1 MGWRA
6 DALPDSIGVPCP
18 AAKSLNTKDEENVNT
33 TSNMSQNSP
42 NGAPTSGS
50 KKSATLTRSL
60 SPGAMAASRP
70 ARLGTP
76 GARLSG
82 GGTGRLGSS
91 RLPSFKGQRDLTL
104 GGTAPRTASVTQS
117 ISGAA
122 SSENKKKFVP
132 NLKVQRR
139 KEEMKREVREERTI
153 DIPTATKGHVRD
165 KQGGKAN
172 ALSASGDGAATKS
185 RPKPELIQTMAGSVF
200 SEGVSG
206 EGIRRKVGGGGGGGG
221 GLESEP
227 LRRPVLSKESKGS
240 VDKEAE
246 EKRLKALL
254 RDDFISDLS
263 SEGLYVPVQLPMID
277 TGKLFLAE
285 EKDKME
291 RDEENDDE
299 DVIKAT
305 KKPRANRILD
315 SDDDEN
321 DPPDPASTVEAPK
334 EKSTVKAKTS
344 GKSTAEDVDLT
355 FQDLVRQQR
364 GDLIFIQ
371 LPDHLPG
378 IAMPVKKEPG
388 TDDGD
393 DDNVNGEGGRMCH
406 LKDLP
411 EGYLGKIQVRRS
423 GKTQLKIGDALLDI
437 DLGTQVGFL
446 QDLVS
451 VDTGAGADAGAS
463 HQEVGD
469 MTVLGRV
476 RHRMVI
482 TPDWDHLLKT
492 GGNGGPMGGCDD
504 SDEEEANKTKL

>member
-1 MGWRA
+1 
-6 DALPDSIGVPCP
+6 
-18 AAKSLNTKDEENVNT
+18 
-33 TSNMSQNSP
+33 MSQGSP
-42 NGAPTSGS
+42 NGNPTSGS
-50 KKSATLTRSL
+50 KKSVPLSRSL
-60 SPGAMAASRP
+60 SPGATRP
-70 ARLGTP
+70 GRLGTP

-104 GGTAPRTASVTQS
+104 GGATPRAASVTQS
-117 ISGAA
+117 MSGVA

-139 KEEMKREVREERTI
+139 KEEMKQEMREERNI
-153 DIPTATKGHVRD
+153 DIPTSKKGHFRD
-165 KQGGKAN
+165 KQGGRAN
-172 ALSASGDGAATKS
+172 CQSASGDGAATKS
-185 RPKPELIQTMAGSVF
+185 RPKSELIQTMAGSVF

-206 EGIRRKVGGGGGGGG
+206 EGIRRKVGGGYGGGSGG
-221 GLESEP
+221 GRDSEA
-227 LRRPVLSKESKGS
+227 LRRPVLSRESKGS

-315 SDDDEN
+315 SDDDEDN
-321 DPPDPASTVEAPK
+321 PPDPAGKIKAEK
-334 EKSTVKAKTS
+334 EKSATKVKNS
-344 GKSTAEDVDLT
+344 GKSVAEDVDLT

-388 TDDGD
+388 TEDDGD
-393 DDNVNGEGGRMCH
+393 KVNGEEGRLCH

-423 GKTQLKIGDALLDI
+423 GKTQLKIGDALLDV

-451 VDTGAGADAGAS
+451 VDTGAGAS

-482 TPDWDHLLKT
+482 TPDWDHLFKN
-492 GGNGGPMGGCDD
+492 GGNGGQMGGCDN
-504 SDEEEANKTKL
+504 SDEEEAINTKL

>member
-1 MGWRA
+1 
-6 DALPDSIGVPCP
+6 
-18 AAKSLNTKDEENVNT
+18 
-33 TSNMSQNSP
+33 MSQNSP
-42 NGAPTSGS
+42 NGASASGS
-50 KKSATLTRSL
+50 KKSATMSRSL
-60 SPGAMAASRP
+60 SPGAIAASRSG
-70 ARLGTP
+70 RLGTP

-104 GGTAPRTASVTQS
+104 GGTAMPVKKEPGTGTA
-117 ISGAA
+117 AA
-122 SSENKKKFVP
+122 ENKKKFVP

-139 KEEMKREVREERTI
+139 KEEMKLEVREERKI
-153 DIPTATKGHVRD
+153 NIPTASKGHARD
-165 KQGGKAN
+165 KQGGKAIS
-172 ALSASGDGAATKS
+172 LSSSSDGAATNR

-206 EGIRRKVGGGGGGGG
+206 EGIRRKVGGGYGGGSGG
-221 GLESEP
+221 GRDSEP

-285 EKDKME
+285 EKDKVG

-299 DVIKAT
+299 DVIKTT
-305 KKPRANRILD
+305 KKKPANRILD
-315 SDDDEN
+315 SDDD
-321 DPPDPASTVEAPK
+321 DDVIPPSPASPSSTLEAEK
-334 EKSTVKAKTS
+334 EKSVKPKTS
-344 GKSTAEDVDLT
+344 GKSATEDVDLT

-388 TDDGD
+388 TDDD
-393 DDNVNGEGGRMCH
+393 DKANDEGSSLCH

-451 VDTGAGADAGAS
+451 VDTGADVGAS

-482 TPDWDHLLKT
+482 TPDWDHLFKT
-492 GGNGGPMGGCDD
+492 GGNGGPMGGCD
-504 SDEEEANKTKL
+504 SDEEQEAANNTKL

>member
-1 MGWRA
+1 M
-6 DALPDSIGVPCP
+6 
-18 AAKSLNTKDEENVNT
+18 
-33 TSNMSQNSP
+33 
-42 NGAPTSGS
+42 
-50 KKSATLTRSL
+50 
-60 SPGAMAASRP
+60 
-70 ARLGTP
+70 
-76 GARLSG
+76 
-82 GGTGRLGSS
+82 GSS

-104 GGTAPRTASVTQS
+104 GGATPRAASAA
-117 ISGAA
+117 IPGAA
-122 SSENKKKFVP
+122 ATDNKKKFVP

-139 KEEMKREVREERTI
+139 KEEMKKEVKEERVI
-153 DIPTATKGHVRD
+153 DIQTGRKGHVKD
-165 KQGGKAN
+165 KHGGKAKS
-172 ALSASGDGAATKS
+172 LSSSGEGPAPKGRS
-185 RPKPELIQTMAGSVF
+185 KPELIQTMAGSVF

-206 EGIRRKVGGGGGGGG
+206 EGIRRKVGGGYGGSGGGGG
-221 GLESEP
+221 RDSEP
-227 LRRPVLSKESKGS
+227 LRRPILSKESKGS

-285 EKDKME
+285 EKDKLE
-291 RDEENDDE
+291 RGEEGDEE
-299 DVIKAT
+299 DVIQST
-305 KKPRANRILD
+305 RKPRANRILD
-315 SDDDEN
+315 SDDED
-321 DPPDPASTVEAPK
+321 DPPDPKVQK
-334 EKSTVKAKTS
+334 EKPATKDKPS
-344 GKSTAEDVDLT
+344 GKPAAEDADLT

-378 IAMPVKKEPG
+378 IAMPPVKTEPG
-388 TDDGD
+388 TGGD
-393 DDNVNGEGGRMCH
+393 DRADGEGGRLCH

-451 VDTGAGADAGAS
+451 VDTGEEAGAS
-463 HQEVGD
+463 RQEVGD

-482 TPDWDHLLKT
+482 TPDWDHLFKA
-492 GGNGGPMGGCDD
+492 GGSGGPGTGLDD
-504 SDEEEANKTKL
+504 SDE

>member
-1 MGWRA
+1 
-6 DALPDSIGVPCP
+6 
-18 AAKSLNTKDEENVNT
+18 
-33 TSNMSQNSP
+33 MSQNSP
-42 NGAPTSGS
+42 NGASASGS
-50 KKSATLTRSL
+50 KKSAALSRSL
-60 SPGAMAASRP
+60 SPGAIAASRSG
-70 ARLGTP
+70 RLGTP

-82 GGTGRLGSS
+82 GGTTGRLGSS

-104 GGTAPRTASVTQS
+104 GGTAPRAASATQS

-122 SSENKKKFVP
+122 ATENKKKFVP

-139 KEEMKREVREERTI
+139 KEEMKQEVREERTI
-153 DIPTATKGHVRD
+153 DIPRKGHVRD

-172 ALSASGDGAATKS
+172 SSSSSSGGMATKS

-200 SEGVSG
+200 SEGISG
-206 EGIRRKVGGGGGGGG
+206 EGIRRKVGGGFGGGSGG
-221 GLESEP
+221 GRDNEP
-227 LRRPVLSKESKGS
+227 LRRPIVSKESKGS

-285 EKDKME
+285 EKDKIGQ
-291 RDEENDDE
+291 DDE
-299 DVIKAT
+299 DVIKTT
-305 KKPRANRILD
+305 KRANRILD
-315 SDDDEN
+315 SDDDED
-321 DPPDPASTVEAPK
+321 DPPVPASHSATVEAQK
-334 EKSTVKAKTS
+334 EISMKAKTS
-344 GKSTAEDVDLT
+344 GKSAAEDVDLT

-388 TDDGD
+388 TDD
-393 DDNVNGEGGRMCH
+393 DDNGNGEGGSLCH
-406 LKDLP
+406 LKNLP

-451 VDTGAGADAGAS
+451 VDTGGGAAAS
-463 HQEVGD
+463 HPEVGD

-482 TPDWDHLLKT
+482 TPDWDHLFKT

-504 SDEEEANKTKL
+504 SDEEEANKAKL